1 MLLTANPFNNCRQI
15 ARVFSCHSN
24 IMHCDCK
31 CSDYRCS
38 YHFVPYFD
46 CGTNFPFNKNLINA
60 FSKKD

>member
-1 MLLTANPFNNCRQI
+1 MLLTASPFKNCRQI
-15 ARVFSCHSN
+15 ARVFSFHRN

-46 CGTNFPFNKNLINA
+46 CGTNFPFNKNL
-60 FSKKD
+60 